1 LVLDLSLLFHV
12 LTLILHSMVVFVKD
26 KSAVIWEGGSF
37 GQFGAGIHSIGKRVI
52 PRKLKS

>member
-1 LVLDLSLLFHV
+1 
-12 LTLILHSMVVFVKD
+12 MVVFVKD